1 MEIEFKA
8 PQGLEIPE
16 GTNPGDSFEVMATV
30 TLGEEGELYLKELDG
45 ISVSGEEDPEEDAA
59 EGETEPSENQ
69 GGFLEA
75 MDRRMEE

>member
-16 GTNPGDSFEVMATV
+16 DVKPGDSFEVMATV
-30 TLGEEGELYLKELDG
+30 TLGEGGELYLKEIDG
-45 ISVSGEEDPEEDAA
+45 IAVSGEDDAKEDAA
-59 EGETEPSENQ
+59 EGEQDDASN

-75 MDRRMEE
+75 MDRRMTE